1 MHQPPGFLNTQNPSH
16 VCCLHKALYGLK
28 QAPQAWFT
36 KLSFY
41 LLTFGFQNSRA
52 DTSLFF
58 HHTATDLLIILIYV
72 DDILI
77 TGSST
82 TQVFSFIKHLNNT
95 FALHDLG
102 NLNYF
107 LGVEVTSQSDSLH
120 LSQQKYIQDLLHRID
135 MVDAKLVRT
144 PGALRQQLSL
154 VDGDPLYI
162 EALLEHFNTLPSL
175 VQTLHLL

>member
-1 MHQPPGFLNTQNPSH
+1 MHQPLSFVNTQNPSH

-28 QAPQAWFT
+28 QAPQAWFI
-36 KLSFY
+36 KLSSY

-58 HHTATDLLIILIYV
+58 HHTTTDLLIILIYV

-77 TGSST
+77 TRRST
-82 TQVFSFIKHLNNT
+82 TQVFSFIKHLSNT
-95 FALHDLG
+95 FTLCDLW

-120 LSQQKYIQDLLHRID
+120 LSQQKYIQDLLHRTN
-135 MVDAKLVRT
+135 MVNAKPVRT
-144 PGALRQQLSL
+144 PGPLEQQLSL
-154 VDGDPLYI
+154 VDGDPLPNASLYRRTVG
-162 EALLEHFNTLPSL
+162 AL
-175 VQTLHLL
+175 

>member
-16 VCCLHKALYGLK
+16 VCCLHKVLYGLK
-28 QAPQAWFT
+28 QAPRAWFT
-36 KLSFY
+36 KLNSY
-41 LLTFGFQNSRA
+41 LLTFGFQNSWV

-95 FALHDLG
+95 FTLRDLG

-107 LGVEVTSQSDSLH
+107 LGVEVTSQLDSLH
-120 LSQQKYIQDLLHRID
+120 LS
-135 MVDAKLVRT
+135 
-144 PGALRQQLSL
+144 
-154 VDGDPLYI
+154 
-162 EALLEHFNTLPSL
+162 
-175 VQTLHLL
+175 